1 MFLAQDHSVKSQALL
16 ERIGLGS
23 YTTGLDGS
31 QCAPGLGRENLT
43 THYSGRR
50 CGKGSANYECEHH
63 TVNVPLRVIP

>member
-31 QCAPGLGRENLT
+31 QCAPT
-43 THYSGRR
+43 PT
-50 CGKGSANYECEHH
+50 
-63 TVNVPLRVIP
+63 PLRCASHSPLR